1 MEARNLYDDSLL
13 IRYTEG
19 DVSLEPIEKES
30 PDTIN
35 DVSHIVVEGESLQ
48 TIADLH
54 YDDSRKW
61 FYIARKNKLDD
72 VFTLTI
78 GTELIIPD
86 LNRL

>member
-1 MEARNLYDDSLL
+1 MESRNLYEDSLV
-13 IRYTEG
+13 IRYYEG
-19 DVSLEPIEKES
+19 DVSLEAIEKES
-30 PDTIN
+30 SDKIN

-61 FYIARKNKLDD
+61 FYIARRNQLDD
-72 VFTLTI
+72 VFTLEI

>member
-30 PDTIN
+30 LDTIN